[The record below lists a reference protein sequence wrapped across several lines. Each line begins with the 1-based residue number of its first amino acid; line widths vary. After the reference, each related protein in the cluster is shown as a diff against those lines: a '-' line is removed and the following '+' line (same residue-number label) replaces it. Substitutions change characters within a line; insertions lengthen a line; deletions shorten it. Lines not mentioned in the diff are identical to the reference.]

1 MWNFADMLNSVQL
14 GAIGIMTLLLVAAL
28 LTVIVWFLGDA
39 VEHVPLLLAQLAPL
53 RIYQKEDVRRRRPG

>member
-1 MWNFADMLNSVQL
+1 MFNSVQI

-28 LTVIVWFLGDA
+28 VTVIVWFLGD

-53 RIYQKEDVRRRRPG
+53 RIRTRASG

>member
-1 MWNFADMLNSVQL
+1 MFNSVQI

-28 LTVIVWFLGDA
+28 VTVIVWFLGD

-53 RIYQKEDVRRRRPG
+53 RIQQKQDARRRRAG